1 MQRSEDKTTDEMVD
15 LSIIIVNYNTLLYI
29 LLCMN
34 TLYSHPPSCSFEI
47 LVVDNASGDGSA
59 ELIREKYPDVRL
71 IVNRYNY
78 GFSVANNQAYRESR
92 GRYVMTLN
100 PDTEVPPGTIDRLVH
115 FLNTTPD
122 VGLVSP
128 VILSEDGGV
137 QVPYHWFPRFCRPA
151 LLARLGASIE
161 PSGPQASTIEAPWI
175 WGTGYICRREAI
187 SSGRFFDED
196 TFLFG
201 EEYGLCRNMRKNDFK
216 LYILHDAQIRHHVS
230 VSFKRDAGAL
240 GMARKLGTAV
250 LWRMRKQHYG
260 WGIAMANQLLYC
272 ADALL
277 MWLALKLKQA
287 VSAHDPGRGLM
298 LADYRARLVASLAL
312 IVRGDGYFSAINAA
326 AQRYFNNGDT
336 PPRLGGAKEG

>member
-1 MQRSEDKTTDEMVD
+1 MHCSEDKTTGEKVD
-15 LSIIIVNYNTLLYI
+15 LSIIIVNYNTYI
-29 LLCMN
+29 NLTMCLR
-34 TLYSHPPSCSFEI
+34 TLFTHPPSCSFEI

-59 ELIREKYPDVRL
+59 ELVRVKYPDVRL

-100 PDTEVPPGTIDRLVH
+100 PDTEIPPGTIDRLVQ
-115 FLNTTPD
+115 FLDTRPD

-128 VILSEDGGV
+128 AILSEDGSV
-137 QVPYHWFPRFCRPA
+137 QAPDHSFPRFCRPV
-151 LLARLGASIE
+151 LLAMLCASVE
-161 PSGPQASTIEAPWI
+161 PSGPQATIETPWI
-175 WGTGYICRREAI
+175 FGTGYICRKEAI
-187 SSGRFFDED
+187 PSERFFDED

-201 EEYGLCRNMRKNDFK
+201 EEYGLCRNMKKNGFK
-216 LYILHDAQIRHHVS
+216 LYILPDARIRHHVS

-240 GMARKLGTAV
+240 AMARKLVTAV
-250 LWRMRKQHYG
+250 LWRMRKQQYG
-260 WGIAMANQLLYC
+260 WGIAMASQLLCC

-312 IVRGDGYFSAINAA
+312 MIRGDRYFSVINAA
-326 AQRYFNNGDT
+326 ARRYFNDGVT
-336 PPRLGGAKEG
+336 PPRLPAPTDG